1 MTKHLAD
8 YDSAPITFVKGDGC
22 YLVNPSGKRYLD
34 FIASWCTGTVG
45 WRNKEMA
52 EAISAQAKE
61 GVSIPPLFRDPK
73 QEEFAALLVKYAPG
87 KLARVFRCTSGSEAV
102 EFAIKCARA
111 TTGRPGIVSV
121 DEVYHGHTYG
131 AASVGEAVQR
141 GTMGPGLHGFYK
153 LPLPRRHSDEPKTI
167 AAFEKL
173 LKSRK
178 DIAAFIS
185 EPLWTNVGCYIPSP
199 TFYPLIQKLC
209 RAHGV
214 LFIMDEVA
222 TGMGRC
228 GRMYA
233 SSLWNLT
240 PDIICLGKS
249 LRGGYATMGATLVTE
264 HVFKKSHGIP
274 SYSTFGWLQ
283 QDLAATRK
291 NVEII
296 LRDKLDKNAAEIGA
310 FILAELKPLEK
321 LVKVKEVRGMGMVF
335 AIEFCLPI
343 APLIALKC
351 YRAGL
356 LVAFADSKN
365 LFFSPPL
372 ILNKRLAQEG
382 VAVLKRVCGLR
393 A

>member
-1 MTKHLAD
+1 MTKYLAD
-8 YDSAPITFVKGDGC
+8 YNSAPITFVKGDSC
-22 YLVNPSGKRYLD
+22 YLINPQGKRYLD

-52 EAISAQAKE
+52 EAIATQAKE
-61 GVSIPPLFRDPK
+61 GVSIPPLFRDPR
-73 QEEFAALLVKYAPG
+73 QEEFAALLIKHAPG

-111 TTGRPGIVSV
+111 TTGKPGIVSI

-131 AASVGEAVQR
+131 AASVGEAAQR
-141 GTMGPGLHGFYK
+141 GAMGPALDHFFK
-153 LPLPRRHSDEPKTI
+153 IPLPRHHSDEPKTI
-167 AAFEKL
+167 ASFEKL

-178 DIAAFIS
+178 DIAAFMS
-185 EPLWTNVGCYIPSP
+185 EPVWTNAGCYIPSP
-199 TFYPLIQKLC
+199 TFYPTIEKFC
-209 RAHGV
+209 RQRDV

-233 SSLWNLT
+233 SSLWNIS

-249 LRGGYATMGATLVTE
+249 LTGGYATMGATLVTE
-264 HVFKKSHGIP
+264 HVFKKSRGIP
-274 SYSTFGWLQ
+274 AYSTFGWLQ

-296 LRDKLDKNAAEIGA
+296 LRDRLDKNATEIGA
-310 FILAELKPLEK
+310 WILQELKPLEQ
-321 LVKVKEVRGMGMVF
+321 LVKVKEVRGVGMVF
-335 AIEFCLPI
+335 AIEFSLPI
-343 APLIALKC
+343 APVMALKC

-356 LVAFADSKN
+356 LVAFTDAKN

-372 ILNKRLAQEG
+372 CLNKKLAQEG
-382 VAVLKRVCGLR
+382 VRILKRVCGFK
-393 A
+393 